1 MDEFGNE
8 AESGANPEP
17 RRVGGPSAAA
27 KGGSQDPGLK
37 HDHMAEL
44 MKERLD

>member
-8 AESGANPEP
+8 AESGASPEP
-17 RRVGGPSAAA
+17 RLVGEPSAAA
-27 KGGSQDPGLK
+27 KGGSQDPSVK
-37 HDHMAEL
+37 HGHMAEL